1 MPEFAAYYAGVECG
15 NEYARAPH
23 TVTFKHLGKTH
34 IYAVTIEAAT
44 PDDAFAQLQVHR
56 MTSQTAQDISKC
68 VSRLT
73 MIPEPSRL
81 SRRALFLRGWSSWVS
96 RSSTHLRSESGLC
109 GWFSSSRA
117 SMNRS
122 GRLSLVSRRRLVAP
136 RRLSVSG

>member
-44 PDDAFAQLQVHR
+44 PDDAFAQLQIHR
-56 MTSQTAQDISKC
+56 MTKQTAQSISKY

-73 MIPEPSRL
+73 MSPGDVLLQAGGGPMHIRKLDGTWLTRE
-81 SRRALFLRGWSSWVS
+81 VD
-96 RSSTHLRSESGLC
+96 E
-109 GWFSSSRA
+109 
-117 SMNRS
+117 
-122 GRLSLVSRRRLVAP
+122 
-136 RRLSVSG
+136 